1 MRYQSERLF
10 VLGSF
15 PIHLPSVVGTL
26 YDLAV
31 SSPAMQSISLRP
43 TFRPEIV
50 YVGNVP
56 IQVFPLPLPPNPI
69 VARLQSF
76 GFLLQVPM
84 IKSPGRRPSRP
95 PIISNF

>member
-10 VLGSF
+10 MLGSF

-56 IQVFPLPLPPNPI
+56 IQVFTLLLTQNPI
-69 VARLQSF
+69 VALLQTF
-76 GFLLQVPM
+76 GFLLLVTLIQTWSSSHTKHL
-84 IKSPGRRPSRP
+84 IYA
-95 PIISNF
+95 